1 MVRCWPKASNEKA
14 LWNNVVRNLQKN
26 SKYWASRK
34 TPKVGRR
41 SKQLLQ
47 VTQREQSGRRFYKH
61 FRTRELKRIREYAA
75 VHLSAPI
82 ALSHKHAH
90 IYCILLSERGVL
102 LGNQRRRAADSCKTH
117 TRPAGFSRLWTLRC
131 GRGGARWLLGRVALA
146 AAANSLG
153 RWDARPSGPPKAIL
167 SRAPRRRLKIAAP
180 QLPLIG
186 YCPAVCVFAE
196 RQWRNWDFRVGH
208 SIVLDQTGRPT
219 QRLLVSVT
227 HLGFVV
233 VCEMDG
239 KVTKAL
245 AFLLLQFA

>member
-1 MVRCWPKASNEKA
+1 M
-14 LWNNVVRNLQKN
+14 
-26 SKYWASRK
+26 
-34 TPKVGRR
+34 
-41 SKQLLQ
+41 
-47 VTQREQSGRRFYKH
+47 QS
-61 FRTRELKRIREYAA
+61 

-90 IYCILLSERGVL
+90 IYCILSSERGVL

-180 QLPLIG
+180 QLPPIG
-186 YCPAVCVFAE
+186 YCPAACVFAE
-196 RQWRNWDFRVGH
+196 RANDVIETFGLDTQLFSTEWTSYPETFGFCDSRGFRRSLRNGWKGD
-208 SIVLDQTGRPT
+208 
-219 QRLLVSVT
+219 
-227 HLGFVV
+227 
-233 VCEMDG
+233 
-239 KVTKAL
+239 
-245 AFLLLQFA
+245 